1 MSQRLHHRAE
11 AGALNG
17 VVMAL
22 VLVISAVV
30 GLVVGGAVR
39 RNQPVT
45 LPAMALGEAV
55 VRSTTTTAS
64 VPRSTLDLP
73 TTVDT
78 TLPPETTV
86 PVVTDPPT
94 TTAPEITLSLGTDG
108 ALLRGSGEV
117 RLVNQDLGC
126 DGFTREAT
134 AASARGCSPL
144 VVGETQLMW
153 LDNAVSDQFELLI
166 RDGAVE
172 EGDQWRVALSGQ
184 ADGGNQPASTDV
196 TGDGR
201 ADLVFSRTTEN
212 GELKIDVIDVS
223 ASDASVVLHLELP
236 NGRAREAGGRLVVW
250 FSSGE
255 EGKLAEV
262 TLDRSSGS
270 WEKVSTAVV
279 EQSAVGSSQF

>member
-144 VVGETQLMW
+144 AVGETQLMW
-153 LDNAVSDQFELLI
+153 LDNAISDQFELLI